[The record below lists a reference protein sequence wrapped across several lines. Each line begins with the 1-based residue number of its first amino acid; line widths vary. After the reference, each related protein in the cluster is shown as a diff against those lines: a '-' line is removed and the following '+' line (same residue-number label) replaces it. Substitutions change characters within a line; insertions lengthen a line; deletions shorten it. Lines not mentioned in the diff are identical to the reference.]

1 MRIPIVVSDYPV
13 LLVST
18 GPVPRVWLSAPTGP
32 NTPERRFIVDDNRS
46 VSPAVIV
53 SLELKEA
60 MTIVQLGG
68 EVIVSARCDAN
79 ELVVDRMDLRQL
91 GLDLRVAQ
99 GVLTVG
105 NSPFSGNRFSN
116 LAVGIALNVVQAPGS
131 RP

>member
-1 MRIPIVVSDYPV
+1 
-13 LLVST
+13 
-18 GPVPRVWLSAPTGP
+18 
-32 NTPERRFIVDDNRS
+32 
-46 VSPAVIV
+46 VIV